1 VAGHALEQRR
11 PPHYWPRGWPDHP
24 LGRSGVDEPPPKGQ
38 KTKQKKKSL
47 GWPNHPK
54 GLGDGS
60 TTPRSA
66 VWGGRNHPQALG
78 GGSATPKR
86 PRNQKQNKKLGFESP
101 PNRLYGVVETTPK
114 RPRNQKQKK
123 KSLGFEPPPYRP
135 YGVVKTTPRP
145 LGVVRPPSKPLT
157 FFLFCFLA
165 FWGWPVLL
173 KGVASHSLSFFFFCF
188 NIFF

>member
-1 VAGHALEQRR
+1 LADL
-11 PPHYWPRGWPDHP
+11 GWTNHP
-24 LGRSGVDEPPPKGQ
+24 Q
-38 KTKQKKKSL
+38 KAKKQNKKKSL

-101 PNRLYGVVETTPK
+101 LNRLYGVVETTPK

-123 KSLGFEPPPYRP
+123 KVWVLSHPHIDRMGWF
-135 YGVVKTTPRP
+135 RP

-173 KGVASHSLSFFFFCF
+173 KGVASHSLSFFFLF
-188 NIFF
+188 